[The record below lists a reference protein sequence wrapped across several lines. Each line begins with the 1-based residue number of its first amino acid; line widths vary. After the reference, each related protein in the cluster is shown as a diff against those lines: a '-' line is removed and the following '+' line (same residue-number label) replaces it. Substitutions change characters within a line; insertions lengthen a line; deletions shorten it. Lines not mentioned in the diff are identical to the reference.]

1 MKTHLLRK
9 NHPFK
14 KKFGINMKKYAIT
27 LFLSLLVGV
36 AFAQRPGERYD
47 PEKLKAA
54 KVAFITTRLDLNS
67 DQAEKFWPI
76 YNEFSDKR
84 EAMIRE
90 MAEVNRRQDQ
100 PLSESEAQSRIN
112 KRFEL
117 QQKLLDE
124 EKKFVANVS
133 KVINYN
139 QIFLLNGLSRD
150 FARQIYQRQRR
161 DK

>member
-1 MKTHLLRK
+1 M
-9 NHPFK
+9 
-14 KKFGINMKKYAIT
+14 KKFTLLILFSLAI
-27 LFLSLLVGV
+27 G
-36 AFAQRPGERYD
+36 AAYAQRPGERYD

-84 EAMIRE
+84 ESMLRE
-90 MAEVNRRQDQ
+90 MAGLNNRRET
-100 PLSESEAQSRIN
+100 PISEEEAKSRIA
-112 KRFEL
+112 KKFEL
-117 QQKLLDE
+117 EQKLLNE
-124 EKKFVANVS
+124 EKVFVEKAS
-133 KVINYN
+133 KVISYN

-161 DK
+161 DNQ

>member
-1 MKTHLLRK
+1 
-9 NHPFK
+9 
-14 KKFGINMKKYAIT
+14 MKKYAIT
-27 LFLSLLVGV
+27 LILSLILGA
-36 AFAQRPGERYD
+36 AFAQRSGERYD
-47 PEKLKAA
+47 AEKLKAA

-84 EAMIRE
+84 ESMIRE
-90 MAEVNRRQDQ
+90 MAELNRKQDT
-100 PLSESEAQSRIN
+100 PFPETEAQRRIN
-112 KRFEL
+112 KKFDL

-124 EKKFVANVS
+124 ERKFVANVS
-133 KVINYN
+133 KVISYN